1 MFCAKCSSYELRR
14 AQLDRVT
21 LAVVEAER
29 VWSKSVTTCDCHY
42 RGRVETSAQEDH
54 RFTFLLPF
62 SQDSPSPTKNCG
74 EPFLRSTTAVR
85 LPCIFICTAW
95 AHKSN
100 LFWRSSPLREHEKGV
115 GAQQP
120 CHCLIN
126 LTRPKHLFENHLLC
140 GCHALQTPR
149 KLHSVR
155 TACFCLSLRRK
166 QLGCRRK

>member
-85 LPCIFICTAW
+85 LTCIFICTAW
-95 AHKSN
+95 PTNQAFSGDH
-100 LFWRSSPLREHEKGV
+100 LPEGTRERCRCAATLPL
-115 GAQQP
+115 P
-120 CHCLIN
+120 D
-126 LTRPKHLFENHLLC
+126 
-140 GCHALQTPR
+140 
-149 KLHSVR
+149 
-155 TACFCLSLRRK
+155 
-166 QLGCRRK
+166 